1 MSGHTY
7 DQVSM
12 AKRFAS
18 RRAAKRKSPVMQL
31 NLTAMIDVIF
41 LLLVYFVVTANFATG
56 EGVITTNM
64 PLATGDNSG
73 VQIDRPPTTPLRVYI
88 HGQADGGYRIRVV
101 GVENQPQT
109 FSELATMLESL
120 KRKTEQAQGRY
131 ASEDP
136 LIIQPVGNVAWG
148 HVVNAFNAAVKAKFA
163 NVQFGEQAQ

>member
-18 RRAAKRKSPVMQL
+18 RRAGKRKSPVMRL

-56 EGVITTNM
+56 EGVLTTNM
-64 PLATGDNSG
+64 PLTTGNEFP
-73 VQIDRPPTTPLRVYI
+73 IDMPPATPLRVYV
-88 HGQADGGYRIRVV
+88 HEDADGGYRIRVV
-101 GVENQPQT
+101 GLENQPQT
-109 FSELATMLESL
+109 FTELASVLEGL
-120 KRKTEQAQGRY
+120 KRNTEQSQGQY
-131 ASEDP
+131 ASDDP
-136 LIIQPVGNVAWG
+136 LIIQPVGDVPWG
-148 HVVNAFNAAVKAKFA
+148 HVVNAFNAAVKARFE